1 MSRILF
7 VLILFGVH
15 VSSYAENETAVFAG
29 GCFWCMEKPYDK
41 IEGVVSTI
49 SGYTGGHTDN
59 PTYKSTSTGT
69 TGHYEAIRIEYDPE
83 KVSYE
88 KLLDVFWKNID
99 PFDDKGQFCDKGPQ
113 YRAAIFTKN
122 DKEKELASKSKKAL
136 QDKLKEKATVVT
148 EILPAKRFYDAE
160 EYHQDYYIKN
170 PVRYRYYRF
179 GCGRDKRLDQ
189 VEGLLNTD

>member
-1 MSRILF
+1 MPRILL

-15 VSSYAENETAVFAG
+15 VNSHAENETAVFAG

-83 KVSYE
+83 KVS
-88 KLLDVFWKNID
+88 
-99 PFDDKGQFCDKGPQ
+99 
-113 YRAAIFTKN
+113 
-122 DKEKELASKSKKAL
+122 
-136 QDKLKEKATVVT
+136 
-148 EILPAKRFYDAE
+148 
-160 EYHQDYYIKN
+160 
-170 PVRYRYYRF
+170 
-179 GCGRDKRLDQ
+179 
-189 VEGLLNTD
+189 